1 MATDF
6 LKMLKEQQ
14 KASQQETVKEVEQPQ
29 KVKKES
35 QSKDLTPKADE
46 SNKQQ
51 GKQSSK
57 AKKEDMT
64 ESYEYPFSLYTEG
77 RVVDIS
83 EYSFEDGK
91 KYTPEQIN
99 DIMLKHRHYEFAGEM
114 VYKMF
119 EDDNTLVV
127 TAKQYKKG

>member
-14 KASQQETVKEVEQPQ
+14 QASQQETVKEVEQPQ

-51 GKQSSK
+51 RKQSSK

-83 EYSFEDGK
+83 EYGFEDGK
-91 KYTPEQIN
+91 KYTPKQIN